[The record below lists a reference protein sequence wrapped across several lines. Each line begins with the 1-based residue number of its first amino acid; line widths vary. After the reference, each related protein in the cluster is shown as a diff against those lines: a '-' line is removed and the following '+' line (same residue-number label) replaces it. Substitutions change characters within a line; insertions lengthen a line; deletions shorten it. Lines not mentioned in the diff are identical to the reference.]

1 MPDDVPW
8 GVRLLESCCPQ
19 SRTKRMTVYKMS
31 ILAIT
36 FLSYMS
42 YHLSRKPI
50 TIVKDGK
57 VGDILYRK

>member
-1 MPDDVPW
+1 MA
-8 GVRLLESCCPQ
+8 
-19 SRTKRMTVYKMS
+19 VYKMS

-42 YHLSRKPI
+42 YHLSRRPL

-57 VGDILYRK
+57 VGDI